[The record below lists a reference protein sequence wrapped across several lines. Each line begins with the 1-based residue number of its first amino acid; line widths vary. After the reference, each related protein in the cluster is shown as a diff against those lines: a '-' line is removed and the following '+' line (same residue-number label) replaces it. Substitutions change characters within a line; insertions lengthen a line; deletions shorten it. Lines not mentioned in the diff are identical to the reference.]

1 MMGGTHT
8 FLRTARVHFGPGS
21 LRKLEEEARP
31 WRRAF
36 VITGRTLDEKT
47 DLVRRVETLL
57 GEKHAGTHVG
67 MGEHTP
73 GSAVELAAGE
83 AEAAAAEL
91 LVSVGGGS
99 GIGGAEAGAGE
110 AGGAAADLRVRV
122 GGGSVIDGTKA
133 VARQLGYPAQV
144 AVPTTLSGAEW
155 AHRVGV
161 TDEAAG
167 KKGGFADPQAVPPV
181 VVLDPEATVF
191 TPERLWLSTGIRALD
206 HAVEGF
212 LYGGDHPVTDVT
224 GLEGARRLMDLLP
237 RSKADPDSLEVR
249 RELQVAAWLSY
260 FGPLNTP
267 MGLSHELGRRIG
279 ASYGVPHGVTS
290 CITLAP
296 SLEAAEETTSKE
308 RWLRLADA
316 LGGDPAGRI
325 PSLVRGLGLPHRL
338 RDGGVPEDEF
348 EDIAG
353 GAGGRA

>member
-1 MMGGTHT
+1 MIGGTHT
-8 FLRTARVHFGPGS
+8 FLATERVHFGAGS
-21 LRKLEEEARP
+21 LCKLQEEARP
-31 WRRAF
+31 RGRAF
-36 VITGRTLDEKT
+36 VVTGRTLYEKT
-47 DLVRRVETLL
+47 DLVRRVEALL

-83 AEAAAAEL
+83 AESAGADL
-91 LVSVGGGS
+91 LVS
-99 GIGGAEAGAGE
+99 
-110 AGGAAADLRVRV
+110 V

-167 KKGGFADPQAVPPV
+167 KKAGFADPKTVPTV
-181 VVLDPEATVF
+181 VILDPGASVF

-224 GLEGARRLMDLLP
+224 GLEGAGRLMDLLP
-237 RSKADPDSLEVR
+237 LSRAKPDDLEVR
-249 RELQVAAWLSY
+249 GELQVAAWLSY

-279 ASYGVPHGVTS
+279 ASYNVPHGVTS

-296 SLEAAEETTSKE
+296 SLEVAEDATPKG
-308 RWLRLADA
+308 RWLRLAEA
-316 LGGDPAGRI
+316 LGGEPPEQVA
-325 PSLVRGLGLPHRL
+325 SLVKGLGLPHRL
-338 RDGGVPEDEF
+338 RDVGVPEEDF

-353 GAGGRA
+353 GFGDKKLEALRILNAAY